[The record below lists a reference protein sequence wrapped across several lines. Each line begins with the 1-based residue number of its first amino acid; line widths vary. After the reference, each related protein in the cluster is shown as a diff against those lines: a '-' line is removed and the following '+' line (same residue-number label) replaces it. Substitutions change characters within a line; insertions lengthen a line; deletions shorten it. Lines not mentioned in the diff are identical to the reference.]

1 MEKKG
6 LLFKI
11 NLDDQVFLP
20 ITTAQRFFNTNE
32 INLIM
37 AKVSRAKDIGP
48 SMAETRRILTKQL
61 DKNDFYVQS
70 QGQTLDTFNQIT
82 AILTIMLGA
91 IATISLVVGG
101 IGIMNIMTVTVTE
114 RTKEIGIRKA
124 VGAKDN
130 DILVQFLAESII
142 ISLLGGVIGIVVSY
156 GVAYFVSF
164 FYPTFYFTISYL
176 SMAIAM
182 LFALSTGTF
191 FGVYPAYKAANLDP
205 IVALHYE

>member
-1 MEKKG
+1 MEEKG

-20 ITTAQRFFNTNE
+20 ITTAQRFFNTSE
-32 INLIM
+32 LNLIM

-48 SMAETRRILTKQL
+48 SMAETRRILAKHL

-70 QGQTLDTFNQIT
+70 QGQTLDIFNQIT

-130 DILVQFLAESII
+130 DILVQFLSESII

-176 SMAIAM
+176 AMAIAM
-182 LFALSTGTF
+182 LFAFSTGTF